1 LSDVQA
7 SSPLRLPLRRSSWS
21 SPGCG
26 AGGAR
31 NVQAEKGAPSLTA
44 ISIRAAAPY
53 ADVVRGCD
61 RHHTG
66 VGYGGVPEEA
76 LRQSLC
82 VGPVALGS
90 LGVLKRSQL
99 RPSDRGQRRFLAIE
113 SIAVVDAGAQV
124 DIYVAGRRYRR
135 PGLAGC

>member
-1 LSDVQA
+1 LSDLQA
-7 SSPLRLPLRRSSWS
+7 SSPLRLPLRA
-21 SPGCG
+21 PVLAAVVVVVTGCG
-26 AGGAR
+26 AGASR
-31 NVQAEKGAPSLTA
+31 NAQAEKGGPSSTA
-44 ISIRAAAPY
+44 SSIRAAAPY

-76 LRQSLC
+76 LRQSLR

-99 RPSDRGQRRFLAIE
+99 PASDRGQRRP
-113 SIAVVDAGAQV
+113 
-124 DIYVAGRRYRR
+124 GRRYRR